1 MTQIFPIAVVIP
13 TFNRRH
19 TLRRCIDSVF
29 GQNAQPKEI
38 IVVDDGS
45 TDGTATWLRDNFPE
59 IRLIEQEN
67 SGVSA
72 ARNSGIRIS
81 TTEWIAFLDSDDCW
95 LPEKLDKQMNALER
109 NSNFRICHTEERW
122 IYRGKERSVDEAY
135 RKKHGWIFEHCLPV
149 CGISPSTTIIHKS
162 VFDEIG
168 LFDEHLPA
176 CEDYDLWLRITS
188 RMPVLLVD
196 EPLIEKHGGHKD
208 QLSAQWGLDK
218 WRIQALQK
226 ILGEQHLS
234 EEHRGLAKA
243 QLREKCR
250 KYSEGL
256 EKHGKIEEAEY
267 YRSLSQ
273 SFSPGLSNG
282 C

>member
-1 MTQIFPIAVVIP
+1 
-13 TFNRRH
+13 
-19 TLRRCIDSVF
+19 VF
-29 GQNAQPKEI
+29 GQTARPTEI

-45 TDGTATWLRDNFPE
+45 TDGTATWLKDNFPE

-67 SGVSA
+67 CGVSS
-72 ARNSGIRIS
+72 ARNIGIQIS

-95 LPEKLDKQMNALER
+95 LPEKLDKQMKALEM
-109 NSNFRICHTEERW
+109 NSKFQICHTEERW
-122 IYRGKERSVDEAY
+122 IYRGKERPVPEAY

-149 CGISPSTTIIHKS
+149 CAISPSTTIIHRS
-162 VFDEIG
+162 VFDEVG
-168 LFDEHLPA
+168 LFDERLPA

-208 QLSAQWGLDK
+208 QLSGQWGLDK

-226 ILGEQHLS
+226 VLGEQHLS

-243 QLREKCR
+243 QLRVKCQIF
-250 KYSEGL
+250 SEGL
-256 EKHGKIEEAEY
+256 EKHGKVEEAEY
-267 YRSLSQ
+267 YRSLMVD
-273 SFSPGLSNG
+273 
-282 C
+282 